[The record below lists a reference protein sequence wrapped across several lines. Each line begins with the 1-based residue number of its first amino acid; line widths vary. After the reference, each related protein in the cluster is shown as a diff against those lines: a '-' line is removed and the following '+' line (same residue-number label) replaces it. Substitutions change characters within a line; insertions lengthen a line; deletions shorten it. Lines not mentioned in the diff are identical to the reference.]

1 MTEHLSRRTILAA
14 SGAALAAGAMPF
26 GACAQA
32 PAATGPIRTK
42 KIPQANASIPVVGIG
57 TSQVFAYENDPV
69 KHAERIEVVKLL
81 VAGGGSLIDT
91 AASYGTA
98 EARVGDVMA
107 DTGLRPKIFVATK
120 FAANGTNEAS
130 LASITRSQERL
141 KTKTF
146 ELLQAHN
153 VGDPN
158 YSLAFLKEQKAA
170 GVTKYIGITSSSDNA
185 YAALEPVIKREKPEF
200 FQINYS
206 LGDRGAEERLLPAAM
221 DAGCAVL
228 TNLPFGRTAMFPKV
242 QGKPLPDWAK
252 DIDATSFAQIFL
264 KFLLSHPAVTAVIP
278 GTDKPQYMADNLGA
292 GRGRLPD
299 AAMRKRIADW
309 WDTLA

>member
-1 MTEHLSRRTILAA
+1 MTEYLSRRTILAA
-14 SGAALAAGAMPF
+14 GGAAAAAGALPF
-26 GACAQA
+26 GACAQTA
-32 PAATGPIRTK
+32 GGPIRTK
-42 KIPQANASIPVVGIG
+42 KIPQANESIPVVGIG
-57 TSQVFAYENDPV
+57 TSGVFAYENDPV
-69 KHAERIEVVKLL
+69 KHAERTEVVKRL

-91 AASYGTA
+91 AAAYGTA
-98 EARVGDVMA
+98 EARVGDILSE
-107 DTGLRPKIFVATK
+107 TGLRPKIFIATK
-120 FAANGTNEAS
+120 YAASAPREQA
-130 LASITRSQERL
+130 LASIQRSQERL
-141 KTKTF
+141 KTKSF

-153 VGDPN
+153 VNDPN
-158 YSLAFLKEQKAA
+158 FSLAFLKEQKAA
-170 GVTKYIGITSSSDNA
+170 GVCKYIGITSSSDNA

-206 LGDRGAEERLLPAAM
+206 LGDRDAEERLLPAAM

-252 DIDATSFAQIFL
+252 EIDATSFAQIFL

-278 GTDKPQYMADNLGA
+278 GTDKPDYMLDNLGA

-299 AAMRKRIADW
+299 AAMRKRMVEW
-309 WDTLA
+309 WDSLA

>member
-1 MTEHLSRRTILAA
+1 MTEYLSRRTILAA
-14 SGAALAAGAMPF
+14 GGAAAAAGALPF

-32 PAATGPIRTK
+32 PAAGPIRTK
-42 KIPQANASIPVVGIG
+42 KIPQADASIPVVGIG
-57 TSQVFAYENDPV
+57 TSIVFAYENDPV
-69 KHAERIEVVKLL
+69 KHAERTEVVKNL

-98 EARVGDVMA
+98 EARVGDVVSE
-107 DTGLRPKIFVATK
+107 TGLRPKVFIATK
-120 FAANGTNEAS
+120 YAAGGAREQW
-130 LASITRSQERL
+130 LQSIARSQERL
-141 KTKTF
+141 KTKSF

-153 VGDPN
+153 VSDPN
-158 YSLAFLKEQKAA
+158 YDLAFLKEQKAA

-206 LGDRGAEERLLPAAM
+206 LADRGAEERLLPAAL
-221 DAGCAVL
+221 DSGCAVL
-228 TNLPFGRTAMFPKV
+228 TNLPFGRASMFGKV
-242 QGKPLPDWAK
+242 SGKPLPDWAK
-252 DIDATSFAQIFL
+252 DIDATSYAQIFL

-278 GTDKPQYMADNLGA
+278 GTDKPQYMLDNLGA

-299 AAMRKRIADW
+299 AAMRKRIAEW
-309 WDTLA
+309 WDALA

>member
-1 MTEHLSRRTILAA
+1 MTEYLSRRTLLAA
-14 SGAALAAGAMPF
+14 SGAAIAAGALPTV
-26 GACAQA
+26 ACAQA
-32 PAATGPIRTK
+32 PGAMRTK
-42 KIPQANASIPVVGIG
+42 KIPQANESIPVVGIG

-69 KHAERIEVVKLL
+69 KHAERTEVVKLL

-91 AASYGTA
+91 AAAYGTA
-98 EARVGDVMA
+98 EARVGDIA
-107 DTGLRPKIFVATK
+107 SETGLRPKLFIATK
-120 FAANGTNEAS
+120 FAANAPRDQA

-153 VGDPN
+153 VNNPD

-170 GVTKYIGITSSSDNA
+170 GVCKYIGITSSSDNA

-206 LGDRGAEERLLPAAM
+206 LADRGAEERLLPAAL
-221 DAGCAVL
+221 DAGSAVL
-228 TNLPFGRTAMFPKV
+228 TNLPFGRASMFARV
-242 QGKPLPDWAK
+242 NGKPLPDWAAE
-252 DIDATSFAQIFL
+252 IDATSFAQIFL
-264 KFLLSHPAVTAVIP
+264 KFLISHPAVTAVIP
-278 GTDKPQYMADNLGA
+278 GTDKPQYMTDNLGA

-309 WDTLA
+309 WDALPA

>member
-1 MTEHLSRRTILAA
+1 MTKHLSRRTILAA
-14 SGAALAAGAMPF
+14 GGAAVAAGATPF
-26 GACAQA
+26 AACAQT
-32 PAATGPIRTK
+32 AAAGPIRTK
-42 KIPQANASIPVVGIG
+42 KIPQSSESLPIVGIG

-69 KHAERIEVVKLL
+69 KHAERTEVVKLL

-91 AASYGTA
+91 AAAYGTA
-98 EARVGDVMA
+98 EARVGDVLS
-107 DTGLRPKIFVATK
+107 DTGLRPKIFIATK
-120 FAANGTNEAS
+120 FAANGSREQS

-170 GVTKYIGITSSSDNA
+170 GVCKYIGITSSSDNA
-185 YAALEPVIKREKPEF
+185 YAALEPVVKREKPEF

-206 LGDRGAEERLLPAAM
+206 LADRGAEERLLPAAL
-221 DAGCAVL
+221 DSGCAVL
-228 TNLPFGRTAMFPKV
+228 TNLPFGRASMFARV
-242 QGKPLPDWAK
+242 NGKPLPDWAK

-278 GTDKPQYMADNLGA
+278 GTDKPQYMLDNLGA